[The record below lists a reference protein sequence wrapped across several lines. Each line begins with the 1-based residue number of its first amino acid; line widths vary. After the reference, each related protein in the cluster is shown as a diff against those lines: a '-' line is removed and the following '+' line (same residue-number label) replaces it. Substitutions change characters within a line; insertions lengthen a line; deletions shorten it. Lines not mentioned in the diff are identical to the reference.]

1 MAAARREAGL
11 IEPPR
16 KAASPGKRKPR
27 WGRHCLGAWL
37 IENWMRCRLWV
48 IRIISAMSAMSP
60 LYPQRI
66 DIVSQTGHVGKVSNP
81 GLSALAALAPVGR
94 RGGQHRHRKQS
105 T

>member
-1 MAAARREAGL
+1 
-11 IEPPR
+11 
-16 KAASPGKRKPR
+16 
-27 WGRHCLGAWL
+27 
-37 IENWMRCRLWV
+37 
-48 IRIISAMSAMSP
+48 MSP